1 MYCIYRTCSAGVV
14 PGIKHH
20 GPAGEEDGLDKH
32 GLCQIVPLMAM
43 HRQYV
48 LIYVGGNFDVLSWF
62 SAVCTIYVIDTLT

>member
-1 MYCIYRTCSAGVV
+1 
-14 PGIKHH
+14 
-20 GPAGEEDGLDKH
+20 
-32 GLCQIVPLMAM
+32 M